1 MWGQSLPV
9 RSRDHAVCRE
19 LREAQRRTT
28 VWPEN
33 NRPVLNELEEHLLR
47 GNEVRAR
54 VGARAEAEL
63 PSRRRE
69 QGQENFRK
77 CRKSRPGTWE
87 AVRERWAGAGS
98 T

>member
-1 MWGQSLPV
+1 MGPV
-9 RSRDHAVCRE
+9 LASQKQGPRGVPR
-19 LREAQRRTT
+19 AQRRTT